1 MTHGHNAFDPGPIF
15 EYPPDGPRPKHRR
28 VKILATASLVLVTL
42 VVIGLVVWQTSGND
56 AVNQSAT
63 PSATTAGG
71 TASTA
76 ITTTPAQPTVA
87 SNDIPSVLASLDAL
101 KEITGDPGLKAGKTW
116 HQIARSERD
125 GTVDRPECYGAI
137 APGTPE
143 AYDIKDVLGF
153 YAAAFAD
160 IRDARNI
167 LQVIQGVAAFRDA
180 PAATAQLAKLQ
191 AQWRQCGGTSVKVT
205 FTGGLSATMSLSPPS
220 DAGDG
225 ITTMVQT
232 TPGMPVRTLRAIAAK
247 ANIVI
252 DLVVSYSG
260 TVITKDAQQAIL
272 GIARVILDKVPA

>member
-1 MTHGHNAFDPGPIF
+1 MTHGPNPFDSGPIF
-15 EYPPDGPRPKHRR
+15 EYPPDEPRPQHRR

-42 VVIGLVVWQTSGND
+42 VIIGLVVWATLGDDS
-56 AVNQSAT
+56 ANQSAT
-63 PSATTAGG
+63 PSATTASSK
-71 TASTA
+71 ASTA
-76 ITTTPAQPTVA
+76 VTTTPAQPTVA
-87 SNDIPSVLASLDAL
+87 SNDIPSLLAGLDAL
-101 KEITGDPGLKAGKTW
+101 KEITGDPRLTAGKAW

-125 GTVDRPECYGAI
+125 GTIDRPECYGAI

-191 AQWRQCGGTSVKVT
+191 AQWRQCGGTSVTVT

-252 DLVVSYSG
+252 DLVLSYSG
-260 TVITKDAQQAIL
+260 AAITEDAQQAIL
-272 GIARVILDKVPA
+272 GIARAILGKVPA